1 MSSLIDE
8 LFDQDFLQTKL
19 GFSSKFSIDTDK
31 IIVNGHSFGAITS
44 LATAVNDSRVKVT
57 LALDPWF
64 EPASRDDYF
73 KDKYFIGP
81 NKGCQILTTSTFS
94 DWV

>member
-8 LFDQDFLQTKL
+8 LFEEDFLQTKL
-19 GFSSKFSIDTDK
+19 GFSRRFSIDIDK

-44 LATAVNDSRVKVT
+44 LATAVLDKRVKVT

-64 EPASRDDYF
+64 FPVSNLDY
-73 KDKYFIGP
+73 
-81 NKGCQILTTSTFS
+81 
-94 DWV
+94 

>member
-8 LFDQDFLQTKL
+8 LFEEDFLQKKL
-19 GFSSKFSIDTDK
+19 GFSSKFSIDTEK

-44 LATAVNDSRVKVT
+44 LTTAVNDSRVKVT

-64 EPASRDDYF
+64 FPVSNLDY
-73 KDKYFIGP
+73 
-81 NKGCQILTTSTFS
+81 
-94 DWV
+94 